1 MAIDHS
7 NSFRPAG
14 IFLDFVVSSRRLL
27 YILAIAAGVCGIAGF
42 LYLAFNDPME
52 SPAPSCVFHRL
63 TGYDCP
69 GCGTQRAIHALW
81 EGRVADAWKSN
92 AALFFALPV
101 AGLYIGARGRLR
113 RFLESPVAISGVA
126 AAIILWTIFR
136 NL

>member
-1 MAIDHS
+1 
-7 NSFRPAG
+7 
-14 IFLDFVVSSRRLL
+14 
-27 YILAIAAGVCGIAGF
+27 
-42 LYLAFNDPME
+42 ME

-69 GCGTQRAIHALW
+69 GCGTQRAVHALLQ
-81 EGRVADAWKSN
+81 GRVADAWKAN
-92 AALFFALPV
+92 AALFFAVPV

-113 RFLESPVAISGVA
+113 RFIESPRAIAAVA